1 MLESRNERPDELAIE
16 LESFEMFPLSG
27 QLRSGRFS
35 APRIDGELPGR
46 RPVLGNRTRWIV
58 RADSGGAYRRP
69 RDLATTERGSLTT
82 DADSEGPLQGD
93 SVLDPPTP
101 LRRNA
106 IAATCLGQQ
115 ALSLQALE
123 ADVEERC
130 RWVSRD
136 GALKG
141 VRGRFEVQHLDHYSN
156 REGADGRG
164 IDEKIGLSSEQ
175 IYRKVSGGPD
185 DRVGDTASE
194 GGSDDGD
201 RHKHPEDKNV
211 RHRGWTLQDEAC
223 VHLCKADKKGYA
235 EDAIG
240 EWCGHAMAKAR

>member
-1 MLESRNERPDELAIE
+1 MVSSQADGL
-16 LESFEMFPLSG
+16 
-27 QLRSGRFS
+27 FS
-35 APRIDGELPGR
+35 ATEHDGSYEQIRDALAGGREILPRRSKAP
-46 RPVLGNRTRWIV
+46 
-58 RADSGGAYRRP
+58 S
-69 RDLATTERGSLTT
+69 
-82 DADSEGPLQGD
+82 
-93 SVLDPPTP
+93 PPTP

-185 DRVGDTASE
+185 DRVGDTAGE

-240 EWCGHAMAKAR
+240 EWCGHAMAKAS